1 MQYLVEATVR
11 PGFPAW
17 PGLQWK
23 VTPLQ
28 SFAARAAI
36 ERGVVASLKGG

>member
-1 MQYLVEATVR
+1 VQYLVDATVGA
-11 PGFPAW
+11 GFPAW

-23 VTPLQ
+23 VTPLR

-36 ERGVVASLKGG
+36 ERGAVASLEGG